1 MTAKWL
7 KYGTFDCRCAAGY
20 RRRAQAGGQ
29 ITFAEALASA
39 EAQCQQQRAAYVAAM
54 SPEQMEA
61 IQRNAAKPRRAGH
74 RNTIERERGDVVSR
88 SQCPYVGVTGLIKGA
103 R

>member
-1 MTAKWL
+1 MDVTARFGLSSWRL
-7 KYGTFDCRCAAGY
+7 SQDPVWWRVMSNFE
-20 RRRAQAGGQ
+20 Q
-29 ITFAEALASA
+29 ALAIA
-39 EAQCQQQRAAYVAAM
+39 EAQYQQQWAAYVTSL

-61 IQRNAAKPRRAGH
+61 IQRNASMPRPVGR
-74 RNTIERERGDVVSR
+74 RITIERERGGVVYR

>member
-1 MTAKWL
+1 M
-7 KYGTFDCRCAAGY
+7 
-20 RRRAQAGGQ
+20 
-29 ITFAEALASA
+29 TFAEALTSS
-39 EAQCQQQRAAYVAAM
+39 EAQYQQQLATYVAAL

-61 IQRNAAKPRRAGH
+61 IHRNAAKPRPIGLH
-74 RNTIERERGDVVSR
+74 ITIELERGNVVYR